1 MFQAMYRMIGKIMLD
16 DDVSTPKK
24 RMEKI
29 FRQMDRNEDG
39 KLSIEEFIQ
48 GARNQPSILR
58 LLNMF

>member
-1 MFQAMYRMIGKIMLD
+1 MNKMIGTMMLD
-16 DDVSTPKK
+16 DELSTPEK

-39 KLSIEEFIQ
+39 KLSIDEFIQ
-48 GARNQPSILR
+48 GARRDPSILR